1 MDVDVVILIFG
12 SEADELLDTPTMALS
27 SSSSS
32 SMFLFAIHSP
42 LVFLNGNF
50 YHIDLFRA
58 AVNCSGRFF
67 LLHFFFFYLRFV
79 NVLQCKNPFSESQAL
94 CRCAADPSCKC
105 FYYLIY

>member
-42 LVFLNGNF
+42 LVFLNGTALADSF
-50 YHIDLFRA
+50 CPIFFSFTCDL
-58 AVNCSGRFF
+58 
-67 LLHFFFFYLRFV
+67 
-79 NVLQCKNPFSESQAL
+79 
-94 CRCAADPSCKC
+94 
-105 FYYLIY
+105 